1 MATKII
7 HKKSSTTGSVPS
19 AGSLEPGELALNLAD
34 QKLYSKK
41 TDGTVVEMSPVAAQ
55 PTAMQTKTEFTAT
68 AGQTTFT
75 VAYTPNAVNVYRN
88 GIRLQ
93 SSDFT
98 ATTGTTIVLDNACTV
113 GDTLEVEAFTVS
125 GIVAKSTVLSEVKF
139 TATQGQ
145 TSFSLTYDVGGV
157 FVFLNGIKL
166 QDSDYTASSG
176 SAIVL
181 ASGANAGD
189 ILDIQKFVVQSVHAQ
204 AAVLSEL
211 EFTATANQTTFTANY
226 TAGAIEVFLN
236 GVRLQAADYTATNG
250 TSIVLAT
257 GATVGDILS
266 VQKFTVSSLYTLPT
280 SSYTETEFTAV
291 AGQTNFTHS
300 YDVGGVTVY
309 LNGVKLQASDYAAT
323 SGSSIVLTA
332 GATVGDILTVQ
343 KFTVAA
349 VNAQLAVRTAQEFTA
364 TANQTTFNFTY
375 TAGAIDVYLNGIK
388 LPDSDFTA
396 SNGSTVVLDTGTQA
410 GSVLEIVK
418 YTVGSLD
425 AAAAV
430 ITNAA
435 FTATASQTT
444 FTTTYTPNQVEVFVN
459 GLKLPDADYTASN
472 GSSIVLATGAQAGD
486 SVEIQKYA
494 ISDINSVSIDG
505 DTSPTL
511 GGNLDTN
518 NKSITSAS
526 NNNVDLDPNGSGA
539 VVFKGNSTKGA
550 GQFKLNCEVNTHGV
564 TIKGPPH
571 SAGASYTL
579 TLPNNDGDA
588 SQVLTSNGSGV
599 TSWSTPAGGATVFI
613 ASSGELSSAAS
624 ASFTAFDSSK
634 YDNYVFYLNHV
645 KPATDNQLLFAY
657 ASVNGGSSYDTTNG
671 NYHLNANTDT
681 TGFNIHH
688 QVPAGNDTNEYG
700 ISGQFRII
708 KPHAS
713 AYTVSQSEVGVFHT
727 NGYYYPGAGGDYINS
742 FFINT
747 NEVNAI
753 QFKFGSGN
761 ITSGEIVM
769 CGIRNS

>member
-7 HKKSSTTGSVPS
+7 HKKSSTSGSVPAAS
-19 AGSLEPGELALNLAD
+19 SLEPGELALNLAD

-75 VAYTPNAVNVYRN
+75 VSYTPNAVNVYRN
-88 GIRLQ
+88 GVRLQ

-98 ATTGTTIVLDNACTV
+98 ATTGTTIVLDDACTV
-113 GDTLEVEAFTVS
+113 GDSLEIEAFTVS

-166 QDSDYTASSG
+166 QDSDYTATSG

-189 ILDIQKFVVQSVHAQ
+189 ILDIQKFVVESVHAQ

-211 EFTATANQTTFTANY
+211 EFTATANQTTFTASY
-226 TAGAIEVFLN
+226 TVGAIEVFLN
-236 GVRLQAADYTATNG
+236 GVRLQAADYTASNG

-280 SSYTETEFTAV
+280 SSYTETEFTAT
-291 AGQTNFTHS
+291 AGQTSFTHS

-309 LNGVKLQASDYAAT
+309 LNGVKLQASDYTAT
-323 SGSSIVLTA
+323 SGTAIVLTT
-332 GATVGDILTVQ
+332 GATAGDILTVQ

-364 TANQTTFNFTY
+364 TANQTTFNFSY

-388 LPDSDFTA
+388 LPDSDYTA
-396 SNGSTVVLDTGTQA
+396 TNGTTVVLDTGTQA

-418 YTVGSLD
+418 YTVGGLD

-430 ITNAA
+430 ISNVA
-435 FTATASQTT
+435 FTATAGQTA
-444 FTTTYTPNQVEVFVN
+444 FTTTYTPNQVEVFLN

-472 GSSIVLATGAQAGD
+472 GSSIVLAVGAQAGD
-486 SVEIQKYA
+486 SVEIQKYS

-505 DTSPTL
+505 DPSPTL
-511 GGNLDTN
+511 GGNLVTGN
-518 NKSITSAS
+518 YT
-526 NNNVDLDPNGSGA
+526 VDGVNISQNIPSSLGTAGQVLSVNSGA
-539 VVFKGNSTKGA
+539 SATEWA
-550 GQFKLNCEVNTHGV
+550 T
-564 TIKGPPH
+564 PA
-571 SAGASYTL
+571 AGAME
-579 TLPNNDGDA
+579 
-588 SQVLTSNGSGV
+588 
-599 TSWSTPAGGATVFI
+599 FI
-613 ASSGELSSAAS
+613 SSSGAMSGAAS
-624 ASFTAFDSSK
+624 ASFTQFDASK
-634 YDNYVFYLNHV
+634 YDHYKFFFQYVT
-645 KPATDNQLLFAY
+645 PATDNVTLLGHV
-657 ASVNGGSSYDTTNG
+657 STDGGSNYDTTNG
-671 NYHLNANTDT
+671 NYHVLAADY
-681 TGFNIHH
+681 TGLR
-688 QVPAGNDTNEYG
+688 VAVRVGSDTNEFGHSGEFSLWAPHNSSVYTYSTTFGSTMDQDASTYG
-700 ISGQFRII
+700 IAAAATFNT
-708 KPHAS
+708 A
-713 AYTVSQSEVGVFHT
+713 ATVHLVAAAV
-727 NGYYYPGAGGDYINS
+727 D
-742 FFINT
+742 
-747 NEVNAI
+747 AI
-753 QFKFGSGN
+753 QFKFNSGN
-761 ITSGEIVM
+761 IESGEIVM
-769 CGIRNS
+769 YGIRNS

>member
-7 HKKSSTTGSVPS
+7 HKKSSTSGSVPAAS
-19 AGSLEPGELALNLAD
+19 SLEPGELALNLAD

-75 VAYTPNAVNVYRN
+75 VSYTPNAVNVYRN
-88 GIRLQ
+88 GVRLQ

-98 ATTGTTIVLDNACTV
+98 ATTGTTIVLDDACTV
-113 GDTLEVEAFTVS
+113 GDSLEIEAFTVS

-166 QDSDYTASSG
+166 QDSDYTATSG

-189 ILDIQKFVVQSVHAQ
+189 ILDIQKFVVESVHAQ

-226 TAGAIEVFLN
+226 TVGAIEVFLN
-236 GVRLQAADYTATNG
+236 GVRLQAADYTASNG

-280 SSYTETEFTAV
+280 SSYTETEFTAT
-291 AGQTNFTHS
+291 AGQTVFTHS

-309 LNGVKLQASDYAAT
+309 LNGVKLQASDYTAT
-323 SGSSIVLTA
+323 SGTSIVLTT
-332 GATVGDILTVQ
+332 GATAGDILTVQ

-375 TAGAIDVYLNGIK
+375 TVGAIDVYLNGIK
-388 LPDSDFTA
+388 LPDSDYTA
-396 SNGSTVVLDTGTQA
+396 TNGTTVVLDTGTQA

-418 YTVGSLD
+418 YTVGGLD

-430 ITNAA
+430 ISNVA
-435 FTATASQTT
+435 FTATAGQTA
-444 FTTTYTPNQVEVFVN
+444 FTTTYTPNQVEVFLN

-472 GSSIVLATGAQAGD
+472 GSSIVLAVGAQAGD
-486 SVEIQKYA
+486 SVEIQKYS

-505 DTSPTL
+505 DPSPTL
-511 GGNLDTN
+511 GGNLVTGN
-518 NKSITSAS
+518 YT
-526 NNNVDLDPNGSGA
+526 VDGVNISQNIPSSLGTAGQVLSVNSGA
-539 VVFKGNSTKGA
+539 
-550 GQFKLNCEVNTHGV
+550 
-564 TIKGPPH
+564 
-571 SAGASYTL
+571 SATEWA
-579 TLPNNDGDA
+579 
-588 SQVLTSNGSGV
+588 
-599 TSWSTPAGGATVFI
+599 TPAAGSMEFI
-613 ASSGELSSAAS
+613 ASSGAISNVANV
-624 ASFTAFDSSK
+624 SFTGFDASK
-634 YDNYVFYLNHV
+634 YDSYRFVFSNIV
-645 KPATDNQLLFAY
+645 PVNDNVSLDVRT
-657 ASVNGGSSYDTTNG
+657 SSDGGSSYDSGTYDYRMNRLKNGTNLG
-671 NYHLNANTDT
+671 YQANTFGIGLDIGSDGSSENGCSGELIVFGAHLVQNT
-681 TGFNIHH
+681 YLIVQSLSDSHTGTLVSLYNTGFRTS
-688 QVPAGNDTNEYG
+688 VAD
-700 ISGQFRII
+700 
-708 KPHAS
+708 
-713 AYTVSQSEVGVFHT
+713 V
-727 NGYYYPGAGGDYINS
+727 D
-742 FFINT
+742 
-747 NEVNAI
+747 AI
-753 QFKFGSGN
+753 QFFVGSGN
-761 ITSGEIVM
+761 LESGTINM
-769 CGIRNS
+769 YGIRNS

>member
-7 HKKSSTTGSVPS
+7 HKKSSTSGSVPAAS
-19 AGSLEPGELALNLAD
+19 SLEPGELALNLAD

-75 VAYTPNAVNVYRN
+75 VNYTPNAVNVYRN
-88 GIRLQ
+88 GVRLQ

-98 ATTGTTIVLDNACTV
+98 ATTGTTIVLDDACTV
-113 GDTLEVEAFTVS
+113 GDSLEIEAFTVS

-166 QDSDYTASSG
+166 QDSDYTATSG

-189 ILDIQKFVVQSVHAQ
+189 ILDIQKFVVESVHAQ

-226 TAGAIEVFLN
+226 TVGAIEVFLN
-236 GVRLQAADYTATNG
+236 GVRLQAADYTASNG

-280 SSYTETEFTAV
+280 SSYTETEFTAT
-291 AGQTNFTHS
+291 AGQTVFTHS

-309 LNGVKLQASDYAAT
+309 LNGVKLQASDYTAT
-323 SGSSIVLTA
+323 SGTSIVLTT
-332 GATVGDILTVQ
+332 GATAGDILTVQ

-375 TAGAIDVYLNGIK
+375 TVGAIDVYLNGIK
-388 LPDSDFTA
+388 LPDSDYTA
-396 SNGSTVVLDTGTQA
+396 TNGTTVVLDTGTQA

-418 YTVGSLD
+418 YTVGGLD

-430 ITNAA
+430 ISNVA
-435 FTATASQTT
+435 FTATAGQTA
-444 FTTTYTPNQVEVFVN
+444 FTTTYTPNQVEVFLN

-472 GSSIVLATGAQAGD
+472 GSSIVLAVGAQAGD
-486 SVEIQKYA
+486 SVEIQKYS

-505 DTSPTL
+505 DPSPTL
-511 GGNLDTN
+511 GGNLTTGN
-518 NKSITSAS
+518 YT
-526 NNNVDLDPNGSGA
+526 VDGVNISQNIPSSLGTAGQVLSVNSGA
-539 VVFKGNSTKGA
+539 
-550 GQFKLNCEVNTHGV
+550 
-564 TIKGPPH
+564 
-571 SAGASYTL
+571 SATEWA
-579 TLPNNDGDA
+579 
-588 SQVLTSNGSGV
+588 
-599 TSWSTPAGGATVFI
+599 TPAAGSMEFI
-613 ASSGELSSAAS
+613 ASSGAISNVANV
-624 ASFTAFDSSK
+624 SFTGFDASK
-634 YDNYVFYLNHV
+634 YDSYRFVFSNIV
-645 KPATDNQLLFAY
+645 PVNDNVSLDVRT
-657 ASVNGGSSYDTTNG
+657 SSDGGSSYDSGTYDYRMNRLKNGTNLG
-671 NYHLNANTDT
+671 YQANTFGIGLDIGSDGSSENGCSGELIVFGAHLVQNT
-681 TGFNIHH
+681 YLIVQSLSDSHTGTLVSLYNTGFRTS
-688 QVPAGNDTNEYG
+688 VAD
-700 ISGQFRII
+700 
-708 KPHAS
+708 
-713 AYTVSQSEVGVFHT
+713 V
-727 NGYYYPGAGGDYINS
+727 D
-742 FFINT
+742 
-747 NEVNAI
+747 AI
-753 QFKFGSGN
+753 QFFVGSGN
-761 ITSGEIVM
+761 LESGTINM
-769 CGIRNS
+769 YGIRNS